1 MTTRRQFIVACSS
14 GALAFTRGPS
24 AFAQGG
30 GARVA
35 LPDTLVEDLVAGNRI
50 LSMEGVLD
58 AMGHISV
65 RHSARADRFLLA
77 RSMAPEL
84 VTSGDILEYDLDGAA
99 IDARDRT
106 SYLERFIHSEIYR
119 VRPDVRAIV
128 HCHTASLIPFADS
141 DVPLRAMY
149 HMAAFVAEGVPV
161 FDIRKAAGLTDLLVR
176 DAALGKALAKS
187 LGQKPA
193 ALMRGHGAV
202 VVAGSIPNVVGRSI
216 YLDVNAKAQAQA
228 IALGG
233 KITYVEA
240 DEAKLRMSDTNEYS
254 RAWDL
259 WKRKVAR

>member
-1 MTTRRQFIVACSS
+1 MAHSIA
-14 GALAFTRGPS
+14 AL
-24 AFAQGG
+24 AQGG
-30 GARVA
+30 SSTRTGAA
-35 LPDTLVEDLVAGNRI
+35 DPLIDDLVIGNRV

-65 RHSARADRFLLA
+65 RSTARPDRFLLA

-84 VTSGDILEYDLDGAA
+84 VTATDILEYDLDGNA
-99 IDARDRT
+99 IDARDRA

-119 VRPDVRAIV
+119 ARPDVRAVV

-161 FDIRKAAGLTDLLVR
+161 FDIRKAAGVTDLLVR
-176 DAALGKALAKS
+176 DAALGQALAKS
-187 LGQKPA
+187 LGQKSA
-193 ALMRGHGAV
+193 ALMRGHGAI
-202 VVAGSIPNVVGRSI
+202 VVAASIPNVVGRSI
-216 YLDVNAKAQAQA
+216 YLDVNARAQAQA

-240 DEAKLRMSDTNEYS
+240 DEAKLRMSDTNEYA

-259 WKRKVAR
+259 WKRKASR

>member
-1 MTTRRQFIVACSS
+1 MHRRAFILACSS
-14 GALAFTRGPS
+14 GAIAMSQSLS
-24 AFAQGG
+24 ALGQAG
-30 GARVA
+30 GAARTSTPNP
-35 LPDTLVEDLVAGNRI
+35 LIEDLVVGNRI
-50 LSMEGVLD
+50 LAMEGVLD
-58 AMGHISV
+58 GMGHISV
-65 RHSARADRFLLA
+65 RTARPDRFLLA
-77 RSMAPEL
+77 RSMPPEL
-84 VTSGDILEYDLDGAA
+84 VTATDILEYDLDGQA

-106 SYLERFIHSEIYR
+106 SYLERFIHSEIYKA
-119 VRPDVRAIV
+119 RPDVRAVV

-176 DAALGKALAKS
+176 DAALGKALAQS

-193 ALMRGHGAV
+193 VLMRGHGAV
-202 VVAGSIPNVVGRSI
+202 VVAASIPNVVGRSI

-240 DEAKLRMSDTNEYS
+240 DEAKLRMSDTNEYA

-259 WKRKVAR
+259 WQRKVTR